1 MLPADSDP
9 QKGPSR
15 LAGEQAGDQGFEV
28 ADIFQEVD
36 EDLRRDKALD
46 FWKRYQTHIIAAA
59 ILAVALAA
67 GISGWRYY
75 SQAQREAAGSAY
87 AAVMEAVAKDPKTA
101 QAQIDA
107 LVAKGGGTG
116 FALLAKFQQ
125 ANEVLK
131 AGDAAKASDLFAAI
145 ANDGSVDRPLKD
157 LAAILAGLAR
167 LDSGKPA
174 EAAALVQPLTAEGN
188 AYRFSALEISGL
200 AAFAAGDKAKAKD
213 LFTQLKQLAA
223 LPNAPRSLAVR
234 ADMML
239 DRLKD

>member
-1 MLPADSDP
+1 M
-9 QKGPSR
+9 GFR
-15 LAGEQAGDQGFEV
+15 AGDQGFEV
-28 ADIFQEVD
+28 ADIFQEVE

-46 FWKRYQTHIIAAA
+46 FWKRHQTHIIAAA
-59 ILAVALAA
+59 VLAVALAG
-67 GISGWRYY
+67 GITGWRTY
-75 SQAQREAAGSAY
+75 SQHQREAEGGAY
-87 AAVMEAVAKDPKTA
+87 AAVMDAIAKDPKTA

-107 LVAKGGGTG
+107 QVAKGGSTG
-116 FALLAKFQQ
+116 FALLGKFQQ
-125 ANEVLK
+125 ANEVMT
-131 AGDAAKASDLFAAI
+131 AGDAAKAGDLYAAL
-145 ANDGSVDRPLKD
+145 AGDASVDKPMKD
-157 LAAILAGLAR
+157 LAAILAALAR

-213 LFTQLKQLAA
+213 IFTQLKQLAA
-223 LPNAPRSLAVR
+223 LPTAPRSLASR

>member
-1 MLPADSDP
+1 
-9 QKGPSR
+9 
-15 LAGEQAGDQGFEV
+15 V
-28 ADIFQEVD
+28 ADIFQEVE

-46 FWKRYQTHIIAAA
+46 FWKRHQTHIIAAA
-59 ILAVALAA
+59 VLAVALAG
-67 GISGWRYY
+67 GISGWRAY
-75 SQAQREAAGSAY
+75 SQHQREAAGGAY
-87 AAVMEAVAKDPKTA
+87 AAVMEAIDKDPKAA

-107 LVAKGGGTG
+107 LVAQGGSTG

-125 ANEVLK
+125 ASEILK
-131 AGDAAKASDLFAAI
+131 AGDAAKAGDLYAAI
-145 ANDGSVDRPLKD
+145 ANDSSVDKPLKD

-200 AAFAAGDKAKAKD
+200 AAFAAGDKAKAKEV
-213 LFTQLKQLAA
+213 FTQLKQLAS
-223 LPNAPRSLAVR
+223 LPTAPRSLATR